1 MGQEPDRYRT
11 IAHAVEAELEVRRSR
26 FHARLVPV
34 TDEAAAREVVAE
46 TRKRFWDAGHHCSA
60 FVLGSAADLERSS
73 DDGEPSGTA
82 GAPML
87 DALRSTGLTDVLA
100 VVSRWFGGVL
110 LGTGGLVR
118 AYGDAV
124 RLVTTEASIRDVRRL
139 RLLRATLD
147 PGTAGRFEAELRARG
162 VAVLGVTWGEQV
174 EILIGVP
181 PGEAGAVEA
190 LTAELTGGRA
200 HLTEAGERWS

>member
-1 MGQEPDRYRT
+1 MGHEPDRYRT
-11 IAHAVEAELEVRRSR
+11 IARAVEAELEVRRSR
-26 FHARLVPV
+26 FLARLAPV
-34 TDEAAAREVVAE
+34 ADEDAAREVVAE

-60 FVLGSAADLERSS
+60 FVLGSAGDLERSS
-73 DDGEPSGTA
+73 DDSEPSGTA

-87 DALRSTGLTDVLA
+87 DALRASGLTDVVA
-100 VVSRWFGGVL
+100 VVTRWFGGVL

-124 RLVTTEASIRDVRRL
+124 RLATAGATIREVRLL

-147 PGTAGRFEAELRARG
+147 PGTAGRFEAELRSRG
-162 VAVLGVTWGEQV
+162 VAVLEVTWRQQV
-174 EILIGVP
+174 EILIGTP
-181 PGEAGAVEA
+181 PDEQGAIEA

-200 HLTEAGERWS
+200 HLTAVGERWS